1 MNIKL
6 ILAAGVGAAMLAA
19 AVVVANPL
27 RDAILQGYMTDAG
40 VSSFSADAGRTLFL
54 SQNTGGKP
62 ATPSCS
68 TCHTT
73 NPQNQGR
80 TRVGKVIEPMAVSLS
95 PDRYTDAAK
104 VEKWFRRNCTSVL
117 GRECTPEE
125 KGNYITF
132 MISQ

>member
-1 MNIKL
+1 MKIKI
-6 ILAAGVGAAMLAA
+6 ILAATAASALLAVA
-19 AVVVANPL
+19 VVANPV
-27 RDAILQGYMTDAG
+27 RDAILQGYMADAG
-40 VSSFSADAGRTLFL
+40 VSRFSADAGRTLFL
-54 SQNTGGKP
+54 SQNTGGKA

-68 TCHTT
+68 TCHTN
-73 NPQNQGR
+73 NPQSQGR
-80 TRVGKVIEPMAVSLS
+80 TRVGKVIEPMAISQS
-95 PDRYTDAAK
+95 PDRYTDVAK

>member
-1 MNIKL
+1 MKIKL
-6 ILAAGVGAAMLAA
+6 TIATAALALFA
-19 AVVVANPL
+19 AVVVANTQ
-27 RDAILQGYMTDAG
+27 RDAILAGYASQAG

-54 SQNTGGKP
+54 SQNTGGKE

-73 NPQNQGR
+73 NPLGQGR
-80 TRVGKVIEPMAVSLS
+80 TRVGKVIEPMAVSAN
-95 PDRYTDAAK
+95 PERFTDPEK

-117 GRECTPEE
+117 GRECTAEE
-125 KGNYITF
+125 KGNFLTF

>member
-1 MNIKL
+1 MKKT
-6 ILAAGVGAAMLAA
+6 LAIAATSAALFA
-19 AVVVANPL
+19 AVVAANPV
-27 RDAILQGYMTDAG
+27 RDSLIAGYAAQAG
-40 VSSFSADAGRTLFL
+40 VSSFSAEAGRALFL

-73 NPQNQGR
+73 DPTAAGR
-80 TRVGKVIEPMAVSLS
+80 TRVGKPIEPMAVSRN
-95 PDRYTDAAK
+95 PDRFTDAEK
-104 VEKWFRRNCTSVL
+104 VEKWFRRNCNSVL

-125 KGNYITF
+125 KGNFLTF